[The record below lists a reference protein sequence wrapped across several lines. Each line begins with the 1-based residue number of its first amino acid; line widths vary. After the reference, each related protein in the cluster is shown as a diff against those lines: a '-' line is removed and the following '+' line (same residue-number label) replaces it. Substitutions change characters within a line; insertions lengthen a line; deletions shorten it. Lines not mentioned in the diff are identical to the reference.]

1 MTCAKLWRTILETET
16 LRSLEA
22 VVATGESWG
31 RTARLRR
38 LEQRLTK
45 IDLQRIS
52 GLSPTT
58 ISKIEESDTSVTQT
72 TMRRYSLAVGW
83 DERTLEQLRAGRRV
97 LLGGSQDG
105 SGLSDENI
113 ARVAEAISRVQQPL
127 RTQMVDVTDLS
138 RSDIGLVELLVERL
152 RRREP

>member
-52 GLSPTT
+52 DLSPTT

-113 ARVAEAISRVQQPL
+113 ARVAEAISRVQPL
-127 RTQMVDVTDLS
+127 RTQIVDVTDLS
-138 RSDIGLVELLVERL
+138 RSDIGLVELLVDRL
-152 RRREP
+152 RRRDP

>member
-113 ARVAEAISRVQQPL
+113 ARVAEAISRVQPL
-127 RTQMVDVTDLS
+127 RTQIVDVTDLS
-138 RSDIGLVELLVERL
+138 RSDIGLVELLVDRL
-152 RRREP
+152 RRRDP